1 MTEEIKKDE
10 LEKQFSELKKETK
23 EVEEENL
30 SGYQNNEDIEVL
42 LIKKDSKQFVE
53 YKKNV
58 SKYESVGAVIE
69 NFTENEKNKAPQ
81 REKLQEKLIVILEL
95 QIIFF
100 TVIFLLVLCYLFNEK
115 KTDAMIDVFKWF
127 MIGTLGE
134 ITAIVFF
141 IVKFL
146 FNNNEGIFK
155 HIKEILR
162 PEEKKETEY

>member
-1 MTEEIKKDE
+1 MTEEIKEDE
-10 LEKQFSELKKETK
+10 LEKKFSELKKETK

-42 LIKKDSKQFVE
+42 LIKKDPKQFVE

-69 NFTENEKNKAPQ
+69 NFTKSEENKSPQ
-81 REKLQEKLIVILEL
+81 RSEL
-95 QIIFF
+95 QASLILILKFQINFF
-100 TVIFLLVLCYLFNEK
+100 TGIFIVVMFYLLYNN
-115 KTDAMIDVFKWF
+115 KTHEMINVFKWF
-127 MIGTLGE
+127 MLGTLGE
-134 ITAIVFF
+134 ITAIIFF

-146 FNNNEGIFK
+146 FNNNEDIFK

-162 PEEKKETEY
+162 PEEKKEIEY